1 MVYKEKDMAQND
13 AAIKHASSSDESI
26 SDRLW
31 FLSGS
36 VCSQELDS
44 TCLVGPFQFRK
55 FCDSM
60 IPSSTA
66 VSKKSH
72 FTLLQGQQVGT

>member
-1 MVYKEKDMAQND
+1 MVCKEKDMAQSD
-13 AAIKHASSSDESI
+13 AAIKHASLRDESI

-31 FLSGS
+31 FLSGP

-44 TCLVGPFQFRK
+44 TCLVGPFQLRK
-55 FCDSM
+55 FCDSV

-66 VSKKSH
+66 VSKESH
-72 FTLLQGQQVGT
+72 FSPLQGQQLGT